1 MGNFGKTFCLK
12 YCIMKKFILSLI
24 AILAISVAANA
35 GNYTVNDDAIDAL
48 IEASAEV
55 SPLELMPEAP
65 VPAAASLATGS
76 PSPVAAFLLCT
87 FLGILLLGG
96 SFIAINV
103 FISALTESMIVAAV
117 AGMAIGLIIDMMTY
131 FISMI
136 SITWIA
142 DLLGKINFINYYQ
155 NFTYGVLS
163 IVDVV
168 FFLSVTA
175 MFLFFTVRILEKRRW
190 S

>member
-24 AILAISVAANA
+24 AILAVSVAANA

-65 VPAAASLATGS
+65 VPAAASLASGS

-87 FLGILLLGG
+87 FLGEFGVHRHYMGTRPWMWAIYVFTGFGIFGIVPLVDWVMLL
-96 SFIAINV
+96 
-103 FISALTESMIVAAV
+103 
-117 AGMAIGLIIDMMTY
+117 IGLVDDN
-131 FISMI
+131 ISQYVGN
-136 SITWIA
+136 TR
-142 DLLGKINFINYYQ
+142 
-155 NFTYGVLS
+155 
-163 IVDVV
+163 
-168 FFLSVTA
+168 FFMWA
-175 MFLFFTVRILEKRRW
+175 
-190 S
+190 